1 MNSAFATRPTPR
13 HRHPVAGA
21 LLVALLVAAWL
32 LAAGVLGGPD
42 AGSTRA
48 PSAPM
53 TVQADALLPVSST
66 SYVVQPGDTL
76 WSVAR
81 GLQPSGDV
89 RPLVDR
95 LARQAG
101 GSQLRT
107 GQRIQL
113 P

>member
-1 MNSAFATRPTPR
+1 MNSAFVRPATPR
-13 HRHPVAGA
+13 HRHPVAGT
-21 LLVALLVAAWL
+21 LLVVLLVAAWL

-42 AGSTRA
+42 AGSDPG
-48 PSAPM
+48 PSAP
-53 TVQADALLPVSST
+53 TSVQADGLLPVAST

-95 LARQAG
+95 LTRQAG
-101 GSQLRT
+101 GSQLWA